1 MSRRTTPSVKEDVT
15 ANLIPM
21 IDIMFLLL
29 LFFMLGADMT
39 ERERAEL
46 VLPEADMVND
56 ADQEKS
62 VDDQFRTTIN
72 VSHKPDEGGFSC
84 PLNAKGGICRDMEH
98 WQILI
103 RSVEFDLETVK
114 PEIVQLSESALE
126 AEIDPVAGKRLSK
139 RKIIIRGDKGAPY
152 GHVQALIQACGLS
165 GIYKI
170 EVGAAQPPKG

>member
-1 MSRRTTPSVKEDVT
+1 MARRQTPGVKEDVT

-46 VLPEADMVND
+46 VLPSADMVND
-56 ADQEKS
+56 TDQVKS
-62 VDDQFRTTIN
+62 TDDQFRTTIN
-72 VSHKPDEGGFSC
+72 VAHKPDEGGFTC
-84 PLNAKGGICRDMEH
+84 PINAKGGVCREDH
-98 WQILI
+98 WQILVQ
-103 RSVEFDLETVK
+103 SNLFDLDTIQ
-114 PEIVQLSESALE
+114 PEIVQLAESAME

-139 RKIIIRGDKGAPY
+139 RKIVIRADKGAPY
-152 GHVQALIQACGLS
+152 GYVQALIQNCGLS